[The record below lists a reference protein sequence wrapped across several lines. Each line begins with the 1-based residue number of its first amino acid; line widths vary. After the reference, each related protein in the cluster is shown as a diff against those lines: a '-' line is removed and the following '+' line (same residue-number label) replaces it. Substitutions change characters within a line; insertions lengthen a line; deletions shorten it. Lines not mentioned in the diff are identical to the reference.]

1 MKISVIVYVLSKG
14 KQKKTNLPVDTRRR
28 ITIRKLHFGAKDE
41 KEINTMSEN
50 MKINEMNLEEVT
62 GGHDGSER
70 YGYTYGTVHD
80 VVMYDST
87 ACLTLRDAPDGNV
100 IFTDAGRAVGWQNG
114 DSIQVMPSSRTG
126 NWIQA
131 VKGGFY
137 GWVNANYV
145 WY

>member
-1 MKISVIVYVLSKG
+1 
-14 KQKKTNLPVDTRRR
+14 
-28 ITIRKLHFGAKDE
+28 
-41 KEINTMSEN
+41 MSEN
-50 MKINEMNLEEVT
+50 MKVNEMNLEEVT

-114 DSIQVMPSSRTG
+114 DSIQQNRKLDHG
-126 NWIQA
+126 RQGRIQRMGQYKLRM
-131 VKGGFY
+131 VLIIRISF
-137 GWVNANYV
+137 
-145 WY
+145 